1 MGVIPLQFL
10 EGENAEKLGI
20 TGKELFSIEIPQDL
34 KPGQNL
40 TVKVSEGNGVGGG
53 GGGTSSIAPAPPP
66 QCPLFRGFI
75 VVVVGA

>member
-40 TVKVSEGNGVGGG
+40 TVKVSEGPGVGGG
-53 GGGTSSIAPAPPP
+53 GGP
-66 QCPLFRGFI
+66 
-75 VVVVGA
+75 